1 MSSGTRTRVCPAGT
15 IRRKGYVAVRS
26 ATGNTYKV
34 VPACVKD
41 VGKPG
46 KTPASQRIDFDVDF
60 TLEPFGYKDIR
71 GMKAEDRH
79 AALGR
84 AIASLEKTQHLS
96 KHAAAV
102 KVMRYVNLMF
112 VLNKNTNIT
121 LSQMLE
127 RDRNWVGRLYLG
139 KDYSA

>member
-1 MSSGTRTRVCPAGT
+1 MPTVACPEGT
-15 IRRKGYVAVRS
+15 IRRKGYAAVRS
-26 ATGNTYKV
+26 ATGKTYRV

-71 GMKAEDRH
+71 TMDAEHRH

-84 AIASLEKTQHLS
+84 AIASLEKTKGLT
-96 KHAAAV
+96 KHTAAV

-112 VLNKNTNIT
+112 VLNKNTNVT
-121 LSQMLE
+121 LSQLLE
-127 RDRNWVGRLYLG
+127 RDRNWIGRTYLG
-139 KDYSA
+139 KDYASA

>member
-1 MSSGTRTRVCPAGT
+1 MPPTACPEGT
-15 IRRKGYVAVRS
+15 IRRKGYAAVRS
-26 ATGNTYKV
+26 ATGKIYRV

-60 TLEPFGYKDIR
+60 TLEPYGYKDIHT
-71 GMKAEDRH
+71 MNADSRH
-79 AALGR
+79 AALAR
-84 AIASLEKTQHLS
+84 AIASLEKTKNLT
-96 KHAAAV
+96 KHSAAV

-121 LSQMLE
+121 LSKTLE
-127 RDRNWVGRLYLG
+127 RDRNWIGRTYLG
-139 KDYSA
+139 KDYASA